1 MERRGIIIHPE
12 DISPLWPQRLQEAGL
27 NVLGLHPVG
36 GSSAPASLRCAL
48 MERNRPD
55 TVSYT
60 HLRRIVASRR
70 QRVFRR
76 QGGNI
81 RSILLQLEFGRY
93 RRGCAAARAGSGAE
107 GNPVQPVLR
116 KLNVGGAGG
125 MGDRRPFL
133 GRSRRTGQI
142 RRRAWGLRCV

>member
-55 TVSYT
+55 MRRFLQALEKRNIAVEYEMHALGYLLPPELLDT
-60 HLRRIVASRR
+60 HPDFSRWMTGACAGPGRICVPH
-70 QRVFRR
+70 
-76 QGGNI
+76 I
-81 RSILLQLEFGRY
+81 PTRSIISPNK
-93 RRGCAAARAGSGAE
+93 AI
-107 GNPVQPVLR
+107 V
-116 KLNVGGAGG
+116 
-125 MGDRRPFL
+125 
-133 GRSRRTGQI
+133 
-142 RRRAWGLRCV
+142 